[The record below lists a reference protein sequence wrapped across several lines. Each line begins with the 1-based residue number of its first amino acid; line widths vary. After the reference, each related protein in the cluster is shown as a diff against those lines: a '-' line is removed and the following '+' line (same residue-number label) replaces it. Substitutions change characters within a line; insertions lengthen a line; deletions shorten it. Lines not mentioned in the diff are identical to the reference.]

1 MRKLHTLIL
10 AFLVCG
16 GIGLHAQQSAQYTLH
31 MLSPYFWNPGAAAID
46 QDVSLTASIR
56 QQWGGLP
63 GAPRSQFGLLQIPL
77 PQFRAAF
84 GVKFENDALGAQR
97 NSNLMLSYNYQMELG
112 EAILG
117 LGVSGGII
125 QYGLD
130 GSQLRAPDGSYQD
143 ILINH
148 NDAILSA
155 GAMSGLAPAFDLGA
169 YYQSEKWNFGL
180 AVRNVTAAT
189 IRLSE
194 FDLNTT
200 RTIFFNAQTSFPLGT
215 SLLFQPSVIV
225 RTDLTQIQTDLG
237 LLIRYN
243 DNIFGGASFRGY
255 NSNSI
260 DALGLIAGAKLNE
273 KLSVAYAY
281 DLILSPLREVSNGSH
296 ELRVHYRIQQGTGK
310 GRKPKIIYNPRS
322 L

>member
-1 MRKLHTLIL
+1 MRKLLTLIL
-10 AFLVCG
+10 
-16 GIGLHAQQSAQYTLH
+16 GIFWGLSLQGQQSAQYTLH
-31 MLSPYFWNPGAAAID
+31 MLSPYYWNPGAAAID
-46 QDVSLTASIR
+46 QDLSLTASVR

-63 GAPRSQFGLLQIPL
+63 GAPMSQFGLLQIPM

-84 GVKFENDALGAQR
+84 GAKFENDQLGAQR
-97 NSNLMLSYNYQMELG
+97 NSNLMLSYSFQLEMG
-112 EAILG
+112 ENILG
-117 LGVSGGII
+117 LGASAGIT

-130 GSQLRAPDGSYQD
+130 GSQLRTPGGSYQD

-155 GAMSGLAPAFDLGA
+155 GNLSGLAPTFDLGA
-169 YYQSEKWNFGL
+169 YFHSEKWNFGL
-180 AVRNVTAAT
+180 AVRNFTAAT
-189 IRLSE
+189 IKLSE
-194 FDLNTT
+194 FNLNTT
-200 RTIFFNAQTSFPLGT
+200 RTVFFNAQTSFPLGT
-215 SLLFQPSVIV
+215 SFLLQPSIIV
-225 RTDLTQIQTDLG
+225 RTDLTQIQTDAALI
-237 LLIRYN
+237 IRYN

-296 ELRVHYRIQQGTGK
+296 ELRVYYRIQEGSSK
-310 GRKPKIIYNPRS
+310 WRKPKIIYNPR
-322 L
+322 LL

>member
-1 MRKLHTLIL
+1 MRKLITLIWGVL
-10 AFLVCG
+10 TTCF
-16 GIGLHAQQSAQYTLH
+16 GLHAQQSAQYTLH
-31 MLSPYFWNPGAAAID
+31 MLSPYYWNPGAAATD
-46 QDVSLTASIR
+46 QDLSLTASIR

-63 GAPRSQFGLLQIPL
+63 GGPMSQFALLQVPL

-84 GVKFENDALGAQR
+84 GVKFENDELGAQR
-97 NSNLMLSYNYQMELG
+97 SSNLMLSYNYQMELG

-117 LGVSGGII
+117 LGVSGGVL
-125 QYGLD
+125 QFGLD
-130 GSQLRAPDGSYQD
+130 GSQLRTPEGAYQD

-155 GAMSGLAPAFDLGA
+155 GTLSGLAPTFDIGA

-180 AVRNVTAAT
+180 AVRNVSAAK
-189 IRLSE
+189 IALNE
-194 FDLNTT
+194 FSLNTT
-200 RTIFFNAQTSFPLGT
+200 RSIFFNAQTSFPLGT
-215 SLLFQPSVIV
+215 NFLLLPSAIV
-225 RTDLTQIQTDLG
+225 RTDLIQIQTDLG

-281 DLILSPLREVSNGSH
+281 DLVLSALREVTSGSH
-296 ELRVHYRIQQGTGK
+296 ELRVHYRIQQGLGK

>member
-1 MRKLHTLIL
+1 MRKLHTLLWGIL
-10 AFLVCG
+10 LGCTN
-16 GIGLHAQQSAQYTLH
+16 LYAQQSAQYTLH
-31 MLSPYFWNPGAAAID
+31 MLSPYYWNPGAAAID
-46 QDVSLTASIR
+46 QDLSITASIR

-63 GAPRSQFGLLQIPL
+63 GAPMSQFALLQVPL

-84 GVKFENDALGAQR
+84 GVKFENDELGAQR

-112 EAILG
+112 EAVLG
-117 LGVSGGII
+117 LGVSGGFI

-130 GSQLRAPDGSYQD
+130 GSQLRAPDGTYQD

-155 GAMSGLAPAFDLGA
+155 GAMSGMSPAFDVGA

-180 AVRNVTAAT
+180 AVRNVSAAS

-200 RTIFFNAQTSFPLGT
+200 RSIFFNTQTSFPLGT

-296 ELRVHYRIQQGTGK
+296 ELRVHYRIQQGIGK
-310 GRKPKIIYNPRS
+310 GRKPKIIYNPR
-322 L
+322 LL